1 MTSTD
6 LDEVGGEQIGL
17 KGRTEEPEEP
27 EEQRR
32 PWSPREARRIRMA
45 AAGTIM
51 AAVAV
56 VLVLRLSA
64 HPSLLTVG
72 VYGVGL
78 VLCGVVIELS
88 RRGRTRLGTWLLA
101 VGLVAVAAADQ
112 LLGNL

>member
-1 MTSTD
+1 M
-6 LDEVGGEQIGL
+6 GL
-17 KGRTEEPEEP
+17 KGRTEESEEP
-27 EEQRR
+27 DEQRR

-51 AAVAV
+51 AVVAV

-72 VYGVGL
+72 VYGAGL

-112 LLGNL
+112 LLGSL